1 MATLAATPTRSLS
14 IPAHWRARI
23 GYLALL
29 GVLAYL
35 VVLPMIR
42 LQSLAFENG
51 AQGYRSQYGRYDIAE
66 TLWTTLALAVGS
78 LVIAMVLGTLLAF
91 AASRLPAKLGFLRV
105 IPILPIVMPAIA
117 EHRRLGL
124 PAFARA
130 RLPQRIAQQAAVVER
145 VDTGPIDVYTVP
157 WIIILTGFGLTSFVY
172 LFVGAGMQNISS
184 EHLEAAQVGGSST
197 LGVFFRIV
205 LPLLRPSLIYGGG
218 IALLLGLGQFT
229 GPLLLGQNSG
239 VKVLTTEMYRR
250 ASESPADFAAA
261 AAAGSPLVIFG
272 LVSGSDPEVP
282 AGQPGPVSSPTAARH
297 SRLRPA
303 GPAWATATI

>member
-42 LQSLAFENG
+42 LQSLAFEDG
-51 AQGYRSQYGRYDIAE
+51 AQGYRSQYGRYRHRRDHPDHDRARGRVAGDRDGARN
-66 TLWTTLALAVGS
+66 TAGVRRQQ
-78 LVIAMVLGTLLAF
+78 
-91 AASRLPAKLGFLRV
+91 AAGEAGLPAGHTD
-105 IPILPIVMPAIA
+105 PAYRHA
-117 EHRRLGL
+117 RDREHRRLGL

-130 RLPQRIAQQAAVVER
+130 RLPQRTAQKAAVVER
-145 VDTGPIDVYTVP
+145 VGHRARS
-157 WIIILTGFGLTSFVY
+157 TSTRFRGSSSSPASVSRRSS
-172 LFVGAGMQNISS
+172 ISS
-184 EHLEAAQVGGSST
+184 SARACRTSVPSISRPHRSAGRRRSACSSGSSC
-197 LGVFFRIV
+197 
-205 LPLLRPSLIYGGG
+205 PLLRPSLIYGGG

-250 ASESPADFAAA
+250 VSESPADFAAA

-272 LVSGSDPEVP
+272 LV
-282 AGQPGPVSSPTAARH
+282 Q
-297 SRLRPA
+297 
-303 GPAWATATI
+303 WF

>member
-1 MATLAATPTRSLS
+1 M
-14 IPAHWRARI
+14 
-23 GYLALL
+23 
-29 GVLAYL
+29 
-35 VVLPMIR
+35 
-42 LQSLAFENG
+42 
-51 AQGYRSQYGRYDIAE
+51 
-66 TLWTTLALAVGS
+66 
-78 LVIAMVLGTLLAF
+78 IAMVLGTLLAF

-117 EHRRLGL
+117 NIVGWAFLLSPGPGYLNVLLRKL
-124 PAFARA
+124 PWWSGA
-130 RLPQRIAQQAAVVER
+130 
-145 VDTGPIDVYTVP
+145 DTGPIDVYTVP
-157 WIIILTGFGLTSFVY
+157 WIILLTAFGLTSFVY

-250 ASESPADFAAA
+250 ASESPSDFAAA
-261 AAAGSPLVIFG
+261 AP
-272 LVSGSDPEVP
+272 
-282 AGQPGPVSSPTAARH
+282 PVHR
-297 SRLRPA
+297 
-303 GPAWATATI
+303 W